1 MVAFTVRE
9 TLAGYQAGS
18 GLPSEAVLA
27 RLWAGQRF
35 PTDALVTLAGAHVHV
50 LHPGLRGRG
59 AGPDFRHARVRMAD
73 GLVRIGDVE
82 LHVRATD
89 FRAHGH
95 HTDKRYDHVVLHVVF
110 EDDIGADTLLSS
122 GRRVPVVALAPWARR
137 RAQDLS
143 AWLLRPERWRQPCHD
158 AVQRIGVENVRA
170 TLEALGQRRFED
182 RVAALA
188 SKLEEKP
195 GAGVLYEALLEGVS
209 RGGGHGSDAYLM
221 HTLPWSVLEPALADG
236 IETEALLLGSA
247 GWLPSQQG
255 AHASGS
261 YEILLEAGW
270 QAAGITSHVD
280 PPTSSQRPANHPA
293 RRLAALACLLKRH
306 AGLLA
311 GSGALAEALSLSN
324 RSLIQEWTVPANE
337 YWRAHVAPG
346 RLARRSPGALI
357 GRSRAIE
364 LLVNAVLPWATAV
377 AYRAGDPRVA
387 RLAHSQFGA
396 LPTSARYGRL
406 AFLEEHLSHD
416 GERLNLSARRQQ
428 GLLALYKQE
437 CTQGGCGSCPFS

>member
-1 MVAFTVRE
+1 MVAFIVRE
-9 TLAGYQAGS
+9 ASPGYQAGS
-18 GLPSEAVLA
+18 ALPSEAVLV

-35 PTDALVTLAGAHVHV
+35 PADALVTLAGAPVHV

-59 AGPDFRHARVRMAD
+59 AGPDFRHARIRIAD
-73 GLVRIGDVE
+73 GLVWIGDIE

-95 HTDKRYDHVVLHVVF
+95 HNDRRYDHVVLHVVF
-110 EDDIGADTLLSS
+110 EDDIGVDTLLSS
-122 GRRVPVVALAPWARR
+122 GRRIPVVGLAPWARR
-137 RAQDLS
+137 RAQDLT
-143 AWLLRPERWRQPCHD
+143 AWLVRPERWQQPCHD
-158 AVQRIGVENVRA
+158 AAQRMGVENVRA
-170 TLEALGQRRFED
+170 TLESLGARRFEE
-182 RVAALA
+182 RVAVLA
-188 SKLEEKP
+188 SKMEQAP
-195 GAGVLYEALLEGVS
+195 AADVLYESLLAGVTLGTGEGSTDQLLQALRWSKLAPVLG
-209 RGGGHGSDAYLM
+209 DAV
-221 HTLPWSVLEPALADG
+221 TVD
-236 IETEALLLGSA
+236 ALLLGSA
-247 GWLPSQQG
+247 GWLASQQG
-255 AHASGS
+255 APVSDP
-261 YEILLEAGW
+261 YERGLEAAW
-270 QAAGITSHVD
+270 RAAGGTSRVD
-280 PPTSSQRPANHPA
+280 EPRSSQRPANHPA
-293 RRLAALACLLKRH
+293 RRLAGLACLLRRH
-306 AGLLA
+306 HDLLVDP
-311 GSGALAEALSLSN
+311 GTLAEALSLGAS
-324 RSLIQEWTVPANE
+324 SLIQEWSVPANE